1 MKAYAQII
9 LAEMEH
15 MENDRYWS
23 LEEAE
28 MLEMGEEPEHSDETV
43 DTEDDMELPFN

>member
-9 LAEMEH
+9 LAKMEH

-28 MLEMGEEPEHSDETV
+28 MLEMGEEPEQSDETV